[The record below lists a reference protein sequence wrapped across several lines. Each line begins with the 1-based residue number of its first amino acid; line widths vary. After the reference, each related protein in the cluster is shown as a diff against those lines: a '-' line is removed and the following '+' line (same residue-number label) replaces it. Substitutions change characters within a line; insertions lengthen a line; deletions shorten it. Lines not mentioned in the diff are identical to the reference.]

1 MADPV
6 VTWKEIVDRCEDI
19 GVLAKKLYV
28 VFTSPS
34 EGLGKVME
42 NIEEHLAYQHEIEQN
57 GTMFAA
63 GPFATDDEAN
73 WMGEGMVI
81 IRANS
86 LAEAEQV
93 AANDPMHKS
102 GARTYRVRPWLMN
115 EGSFTVKVTY
125 SDQKHA
131 VE

>member
-6 VTWKEIVDRCEDI
+6 VTWNDIVERCETM
-19 GVLAKKLYV
+19 GVLAKKFYV
-28 VFTSPS
+28 VFTSPA

-42 NIEEHLAYQHEIEQN
+42 NIEEHLAYQHEIEQK
-57 GTMFAA
+57 GIMFAA
-63 GPFATDDEAN
+63 GPFANDDESL
-73 WMGEGMVI
+73 WQGEGMVI

>member
-6 VTWKEIVDRCEDI
+6 VTWNDILERCESM

-42 NIEEHLAYQHEIEQN
+42 NLGEHLAYQHEIEQN
-57 GTMFAA
+57 GIMFAA
-63 GPFATDDEAN
+63 GPFATDDEAK
-73 WMGEGMVI
+73 WQGEGMVI
-81 IRANS
+81 IRAAS
-86 LAEAEQV
+86 LAEAEKV
-93 AANDPMHKS
+93 AAADPMHSS

-115 EGSFTVKVTY
+115 EGSFTVRVTY

>member
-6 VTWKEIVDRCEDI
+6 VTWNDIVERCEGI

-28 VFTSPS
+28 VFTSPA

-42 NIEEHLAYQHEIEQN
+42 NIEEHLAYQHEIEQK
-57 GTMFAA
+57 GIMFAA
-63 GPFATDDEAN
+63 GPFSNDDESL
-73 WMGEGMVI
+73 WQGEGMVI

-86 LAEAEQV
+86 HAEAEQI

-102 GARTYRVRPWLMN
+102 GARTFRVRPWLMN
-115 EGSFTVKVTY
+115 EGNFTVRVTY
-125 SDQKHA
+125 SDQKLA

>member
-6 VTWKEIVDRCEDI
+6 ITWNEIIGKCEEI

-28 VFTSPS
+28 VFTSPAN
-34 EGLGKVME
+34 GLGPVME
-42 NIEEHLAYQHEIEQN
+42 NLDEHLAHQHKIEQN

-63 GPFATDDEAN
+63 GPFATDDESQ
-73 WMGEGMVI
+73 WLGEGMVI

-86 LAEAEQV
+86 LAEAEQI
-93 AANDPMHKS
+93 AASDPMHAS
-102 GARTYRVRPWLMN
+102 GARTYHVRPWLMN
-115 EGSFTVKVTY
+115 EGKISVRVTY
-125 SDQKHA
+125 SDQKLS

>member
-6 VTWKEIVDRCEDI
+6 ITWNDIVERCETM

-28 VFTSPS
+28 VFTSPA

-42 NIEEHLAYQHEIEQN
+42 NLEEHLAYQHEIEQN

-63 GPFATDDEAN
+63 GPFATDDESH
-73 WMGEGMVI
+73 WQGEGMVI

-115 EGSFTVKVTY
+115 EGSFTVRVTY
-125 SDQKHA
+125 SDQKHS

>member
-6 VTWKEIVDRCEDI
+6 VTWDDILKRCEDI
-19 GVLAKKLYV
+19 GVLAKKFYV
-28 VFTSPS
+28 VFTSPA

-42 NIEEHLAYQHEIEQN
+42 NIEEHLAYQHEIEQK
-57 GTMFAA
+57 GIMFAA
-63 GPFATDDEAN
+63 GPFATDDESH
-73 WMGEGMVI
+73 WQGEGMVI

-125 SDQKHA
+125 SDQKLA

>member
-6 VTWKEIVDRCEDI
+6 VTWSDIVERCETM

-28 VFTSPS
+28 VFTSPA

-42 NIEEHLAYQHEIEQN
+42 NLEEHLAYQHKIEQN

-63 GPFATDDEAN
+63 GPFATDDESH
-73 WMGEGMVI
+73 WQGEGMVI
-81 IRANS
+81 IRASS

-115 EGSFTVKVTY
+115 EGSFTVRVTY

>member
-6 VTWKEIVDRCEDI
+6 ITWNDIVERCETM

-28 VFTSPS
+28 VFTNPA

-42 NIEEHLAYQHEIEQN
+42 NLEEHLAYQHEIEQN
-57 GTMFAA
+57 GIMFAA
-63 GPFATDDEAN
+63 GPFANDDETL
-73 WMGEGMVI
+73 WQGEGMVI

-86 LAEAEQV
+86 LAEAEQI

-102 GARTYRVRPWLMN
+102 GARSYRVRPWLMN
-115 EGSFTVKVTY
+115 EGSFTVRVTY
-125 SDQKHA
+125 SDQKNA

>member
-1 MADPV
+1 MADPE
-6 VTWKEIVDRCEDI
+6 VTWKDIVERCESM
-19 GVLAKKLYV
+19 GMLAKKLYV
-28 VFTSPS
+28 VFTSPA

-63 GPFATDDEAN
+63 GPFATDDESM
-73 WMGEGMVI
+73 WQGEGMVI
-81 IRANS
+81 IRADS
-86 LAEAEQV
+86 LAEAEKV
-93 AANDPMHKS
+93 AAADPMHSS

-115 EGSFTVKVTY
+115 EGSFTVRVTY
-125 SDQKHA
+125 SDQKHT

>member
-1 MADPV
+1 MADSE
-6 VTWKEIVDRCEDI
+6 VTWQDMVKRCESM
-19 GVLAKKLYV
+19 GVLAKKFYV
-28 VFTSPS
+28 VFTSPAS
-34 EGLGKVME
+34 GLGKVME

-57 GTMFAA
+57 GIMFAA
-63 GPFATDDEAN
+63 GPFATDDEAH
-73 WMGEGMVI
+73 WQGEGMVI

-86 LAEAEQV
+86 LSEAEQV

-115 EGSFTVKVTY
+115 EGNFTVKVTY
-125 SDQKHA
+125 SDQKHM

>member
-6 VTWKEIVDRCEDI
+6 VTWSDIVERCETM

-28 VFTSPS
+28 VFTSPA

-42 NIEEHLAYQHEIEQN
+42 NLEEHLAYQHNIEQN

-63 GPFATDDEAN
+63 GPFATDDESH
-73 WMGEGMVI
+73 WQGEGMVI

-115 EGSFTVKVTY
+115 EGSFTVRVTY

>member
-6 VTWKEIVDRCEDI
+6 VTWNEIVERCETM
-19 GVLAKKLYV
+19 GMLAKKLFV
-28 VFTSPS
+28 VFTSPA
-34 EGLGKVME
+34 EGLGPVME
-42 NIEEHLAYQHEIEQN
+42 NLEEHLAYQHEIEQN

-63 GPFATDDEAN
+63 GPFATDDESL
-73 WMGEGMVI
+73 WQGEGMVI
-81 IRANS
+81 IRADS

-115 EGSFTVKVTY
+115 EGSFTVRVTY

>member
-6 VTWKEIVDRCEDI
+6 VTWNDIVERCETM
-19 GVLAKKLYV
+19 GVLAKKFYV
-28 VFTSPS
+28 VFTSPA

-42 NIEEHLAYQHEIEQN
+42 NIEEHLAYQHEIEQK
-57 GTMFAA
+57 GIMFAA
-63 GPFATDDEAN
+63 GPFANDDESL
-73 WMGEGMVI
+73 WQGEGMVI

-125 SDQKHA
+125 SDKKHA

>member
-6 VTWKEIVDRCEDI
+6 VTWNDIVERCETM
-19 GVLAKKLYV
+19 GVLAKKFYV
-28 VFTSPS
+28 MFTSPA

-42 NIEEHLAYQHEIEQN
+42 NIEEHLAYQHEIEQK
-57 GTMFAA
+57 GIMFAA
-63 GPFATDDEAN
+63 GPFANDDESL
-73 WMGEGMVI
+73 WQGEGMVI

>member
-6 VTWKEIVDRCEDI
+6 ITWNDIVERCETM

-28 VFTSPS
+28 VFTSPA

-42 NIEEHLAYQHEIEQN
+42 NLEEHLAYQHEIEQN

-63 GPFATDDEAN
+63 GPFATDDESH
-73 WMGEGMVI
+73 WQGEGMVI

-115 EGSFTVKVTY
+115 EGSFTVRVTY

>member
-6 VTWKEIVDRCEDI
+6 ISWNDIVAKCEDV
-19 GVLAKKLYV
+19 GVLGKKFYV
-28 VFTSPS
+28 VFTRPA

-42 NIEEHLAYQHEIEQN
+42 NVEEHLAYQHEIEQK
-57 GTMFAA
+57 GIMFAA
-63 GPFATDDEAN
+63 GPFANDDESL
-73 WMGEGMVI
+73 WEGEGMVI

-93 AANDPMHKS
+93 AAADPMHKS
-102 GARTYRVRPWLMN
+102 GARKYMIRPWLMN
-115 EGSFTVKVTY
+115 EGNFTVRVTY
-125 SDQKHA
+125 SDQKIA

>member
-6 VTWKEIVDRCEDI
+6 VTWKDIVERCETM

-28 VFTSPS
+28 VFTSPA

-42 NIEEHLAYQHEIEQN
+42 NLEEHLAYQHQIEQN
-57 GTMFAA
+57 GIMFAA

-73 WMGEGMVI
+73 WQGEGMVI
-81 IRANS
+81 IRANT

-93 AANDPMHKS
+93 AAADPMHSS
-102 GARTYRVRPWLMN
+102 GARTFRVRPWLMN
-115 EGSFTVKVTY
+115 EGSFTVRVTY

>member
-6 VTWKEIVDRCEDI
+6 ITWNEIIGKCEEI

-28 VFTSPS
+28 VFTSPAN
-34 EGLGKVME
+34 GLGPVME
-42 NIEEHLAYQHEIEQN
+42 NLDEHLAHQHEIEQN

-63 GPFATDDEAN
+63 GPFATDDESQ
-73 WMGEGMVI
+73 WLGEGMVI

-86 LAEAEQV
+86 LAEAEQI
-93 AANDPMHKS
+93 AAKDPMHAS
-102 GARTYRVRPWLMN
+102 GARTYRIRPWLMN
-115 EGSFTVKVTY
+115 EGKISVRVTY
-125 SDQKHA
+125 SDQKLS

>member
-6 VTWKEIVDRCEDI
+6 VTWKDIVDRCEGM
-19 GVLAKKLYV
+19 GVLAKKFYV
-28 VFTSPS
+28 VFTSPA

-42 NIEEHLAYQHEIEQN
+42 NLEPHLAYQHEIEQN

-63 GPFATDDEAN
+63 GPFATDDESQ
-73 WMGEGMVI
+73 WLGEGMVI

-86 LAEAEQV
+86 LAEAERI
-93 AANDPMHKS
+93 AASDPMHAS

-115 EGSFTVKVTY
+115 EGKISVRVTY
-125 SDQKHA
+125 SDQKLS

>member
-6 VTWKEIVDRCEDI
+6 VTWNDILERCESM
-19 GVLAKKLYV
+19 GVLAKKFYV
-28 VFTSPS
+28 VFTSPA

-42 NIEEHLAYQHEIEQN
+42 NLEEHLAYQHEIEQN

-63 GPFATDDEAN
+63 GPFATDDETH
-73 WMGEGMVI
+73 WQGEGMVI
-81 IRANS
+81 IRADS
-86 LAEAEQV
+86 LAEAEKV
-93 AANDPMHKS
+93 AAADPMHSS
-102 GARTYRVRPWLMN
+102 GARSYRVRPWLMN

>member
-6 VTWKEIVDRCEDI
+6 ITWNEIIGKCEEI

-28 VFTSPS
+28 VFTSPAN
-34 EGLGKVME
+34 GLGPVME
-42 NIEEHLAYQHEIEQN
+42 NLDEHLAHQHKIEQN
-57 GTMFAA
+57 GIMFAA
-63 GPFATDDEAN
+63 GPFATDDESQ
-73 WMGEGMVI
+73 WLGEGMVI

-86 LAEAEQV
+86 LAEAEQI
-93 AANDPMHKS
+93 AASDPMHAS

-115 EGSFTVKVTY
+115 EGKISVRVTY
-125 SDQKHA
+125 SDQKLS